1 MAIGFLFLRVR
12 LPCLAFAIRFR
23 CTSTVKKYR
32 YTLSFRSVMLA
43 VRVRTQELMS
53 SDQGKVPMK
62 ICLSLKEVAQA
73 LSLSPSTV
81 QQLVREKV
89 FPEPR
94 LLSGRRVAWLVHEV
108 QRWADARPVAK
119 LLPPE
124 NSGAKKHRADR
135 HLS

>member
-1 MAIGFLFLRVR
+1 
-12 LPCLAFAIRFR
+12 
-23 CTSTVKKYR
+23 
-32 YTLSFRSVMLA
+32 
-43 VRVRTQELMS
+43 
-53 SDQGKVPMK
+53 MK